1 MNIAELKK
9 QFDGIK
15 TKAAIAESELNKL
28 MKQLAELGIKDL
40 KTAEK
45 EMVRIEKELEA
56 LEAEQGELIE
66 KANQIMNGSEDEDD
80 S

>member
-40 KTAEK
+40 KMAEK

-56 LEAEQGELIE
+56 LETEQGELIE
-66 KANQIMNGSEDEDD
+66 KANQIMNGEGEEDE
-80 S
+80 